1 MLSKQ
6 LKMIVLSCFLLAATP
21 MLGQCNELLQ
31 GIPASDGP
39 LKVFFGFNLVNI
51 TDVNEK
57 EETIDFDAEI
67 ILSWVDSRLAYDPED
82 YGMDEWMP
90 GDYSKSPRQV
100 YLNDFTVNEMFQG
113 WWPSISMLNGVGN
126 RVISSPAIGVYP
138 DGRVIYTDSFFA
150 KAETPMD
157 LRRFPFDQQSLEI
170 FFHASLYSR
179 DEMVLIPSDHLA
191 RTWDQ
196 NMGLADWSRIGIE
209 TTERPVDLL
218 VADGAKFQKSEV
230 VVKIKLVRKP
240 THFLLSILFPMV
252 LLVSLTWS
260 VFWMQ
265 KESLSARVNIAF
277 IGILSVVAYY
287 FVFLDL
293 VPEANYLTLVDAFIL
308 STFLVL
314 AANVVLFVVT
324 DSLEQSGKESL
335 AVRVDHICRW
345 AFPLGYVLMTAVL
358 AMIFLSL

>member
-1 MLSKQ
+1 MA
-6 LKMIVLSCFLLAATP
+6 VTP
-21 MLGQCNELLQ
+21 ILGQCNEHLQ
-31 GIPASDGP
+31 GPPFSDGP
-39 LKVFFGFNLVNI
+39 FEVSFGFSLVNI
-51 TDVNEK
+51 TDVSEK
-57 EETIDFDAEI
+57 EETIDFDGEL
-67 ILSWVDSRLAYDPED
+67 ILSWMDARLAYDPED
-82 YGMDEWMP
+82 YGLDDWVP
-90 GDYSKSPRQV
+90 GDYSRAPRQV
-100 YLNDFTVNEMFQG
+100 YTNDFTINELFPG
-113 WWPSISMLNGVGN
+113 WWPIISMLNGVGN
-126 RVISSPAIGVYP
+126 RVISNPAIGVYP
-138 DGRVIYTDSFFA
+138 DGRVVYTDNFFA

-157 LRRFPFDQQSLEI
+157 LRRFPFDRQTLEL
-170 FFHASLYSR
+170 FFHANLYSR
-179 DEMVLIPSDHLA
+179 DEVVLVPSDHLA

-209 TTERPVDLL
+209 TIERPVDLL
-218 VADGAKFQKSEV
+218 VADGARFQKSEV
-230 VVKIKLVRKP
+230 VVMIELVRKP

-314 AANVVLFVVT
+314 AANVVIFVVT
-324 DSLEQSGKESL
+324 DSLEQSGRESL

-345 AFPLGYVLMTAVL
+345 AFPLGYVLMTAIL